1 MTATVQPDLVEQ
13 AKHAA
18 FLLLQGQVDAAAA
31 LCCRIQAID
40 GSVRW
45 LSGFTEL
52 LTWVLP
58 KSQLYP
64 LIRALV
70 DAGFANPRSLD
81 LLASAASWA
90 GNPQA
95 ARQVMDLERFLAVAP
110 LHGPDD
116 PDLPLLAAELSGD
129 MLDYHPEYRSIRRG
143 WRRKHLEQV
152 DSAVLRRMFD
162 RLRRMAL
169 DYVERLPVDPDNPFL
184 RSRPSNFGLLGW
196 GVVADA
202 NTHLVSHL
210 HSQSWINGVYYVA
223 VPPVVADAD
232 AVDKPGWLRVGPAAD
247 YGFTAA
253 DGWDERWIQPQPGLV
268 VLMPSHF
275 SHETRPLNRG
285 DERRICV
292 AFELYSQVL

>member
-1 MTATVQPDLVEQ
+1 MTATAQPDLVEQ

-95 ARQVMDLERFLAVAP
+95 ARQVMDLERLLAVAP

-202 NTHLVSHL
+202 
-210 HSQSWINGVYYVA
+210 
-223 VPPVVADAD
+223 D

-275 SHETRPLNRG
+275 SHETRPLNQG